1 MKNAHKLLLAIG
13 ILLIGTWL
21 VFSLSPTQE
30 PEDNT
35 ETVSVVT
42 SFYPLAYF
50 TETIGKDLVHVTNLV
65 PAGAEP
71 HDYRPTPQDI
81 AKIYDA
87 DLFIYNGGGIDAW
100 ASQTEEE
107 LRETSV
113 TVLEMSTH
121 IDGLM
126 ELPEGHGHEH
136 EDEDEHHDDEDE
148 EEHEDEHKEESHDED
163 EHGHDETFDEHFWLD
178 PTLAIM
184 EVETIRNVL
193 SAIAPEHTETFFSN
207 ANDLIDELEQLD
219 LAYQE
224 GLASC
229 EIPIAVTSHAAFGYL
244 AHAYNFEMVAIAGI
258 SPHEEPSAGDL
269 AEIAQTAREHGVA
282 HIFFETLVNPD
293 LAETLA
299 KEIGAET
306 LVFNPLG
313 GLTQEELDNGETYLT
328 VMYNNLENLKTG
340 MLCQ

>member
-1 MKNAHKLLLAIG
+1 MKNVYRILIAALIIVTG
-13 ILLIGTWL
+13 IWL
-21 VFSLSPTQE
+21 VSSLSTQTTE
-30 PEDNT
+30 PET
-35 ETVSVVT
+35 ETLSVVT
-42 SFYPLAYF
+42 TFYPLAFF
-50 TETIGKDLVHVTNLV
+50 TESIGEDLVTVTNLV
-65 PAGAEP
+65 PPGAEP

-87 DLFIYNGGGIDAW
+87 DLFVYNGGGIDAW

-107 LRETSV
+107 LRETTV
-113 TVLEMSTH
+113 TTIEMSMH

-126 ELPEGHGHEH
+126 EVPEGHSHGHN
-136 EDEDEHHDDEDE
+136 DEDEHEGEDHDE
-148 EEHEDEHKEESHDED
+148 EEHEDEDA
-163 EHGHDETFDEHFWLD
+163 HDETFDEHFWLD
-178 PTLAIM
+178 PSLAIM

-224 GLASC
+224 GLATC
-229 EIPIAVTSHAAFGYL
+229 DIPIAVTSHAAFGYL

-269 AEIAQTAREHGVA
+269 AEIAETAREYGVG

-299 KEIGAET
+299 REIGAET

-313 GLTQEELDNGETYLT
+313 GLTQEELDNEETYLT